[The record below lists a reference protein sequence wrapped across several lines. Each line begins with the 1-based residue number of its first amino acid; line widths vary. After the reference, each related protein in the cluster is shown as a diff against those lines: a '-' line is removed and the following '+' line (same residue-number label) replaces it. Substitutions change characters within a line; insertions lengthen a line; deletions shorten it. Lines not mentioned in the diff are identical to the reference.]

1 MKISRLL
8 SRQISSEINDTLF
21 DFLCLLDDKFRQ
33 DEINHKTWRDL
44 YSDLL
49 QKRSKINQSVL
60 EKIESYTSK
69 R

>member
-1 MKISRLL
+1 MKISHSLR
-8 SRQISSEINDTLF
+8 RQISAEINDTLF

-33 DEINHKTWRDL
+33 DEIDHKTWHDL
-44 YSDLL
+44 YSDLI
-49 QKRSKINQSVL
+49 QKRSKINQGVL